1 MFQVQSFQDWQY
13 VTDPHWRASY
23 EAPRWV
29 FDIVDKE
36 STVSTQKAV
45 ELLDKFNG
53 GLIEDDTVYAIRHA
67 LLPFLGDRELN
78 VYLDWLTIRHSTN
91 RVIVIEFD
99 DDDGRRQIMRL
110 S

>member
-1 MFQVQSFQDWQY
+1 MKLPGGFLILSIRNQQS
-13 VTDPHWRASY
+13 PL
-23 EAPRWV
+23 
-29 FDIVDKE
+29 K
-36 STVSTQKAV
+36 KAV

-53 GLIEDDTVYAIRHA
+53 EFIENGTVHAIRHSF
-67 LLPFLGDRELN
+67 LPFLGDRELN
-78 VYLDWLTIRHSTN
+78 VYLDWLTIGHCTN